1 MTALLPRLFGDVND
15 WFDVEFPARTHM
27 LRIEEALTDQ
37 EYTLR
42 AEMPGMDPD
51 KDVQVTFA
59 DGMLTIRAERREEQ
73 KTAHHSEFRYG
84 ALRRTLRLPANAD
97 TEKITAGYEKGILTV
112 TVPLTAPAP
121 AGKQIPITT
130 TAG

>member
-1 MTALLPRLFGDVND
+1 MTALLPRLIGDMND
-15 WFDVEFPARTHM
+15 WFDMEFPPRSHL
-27 LRIEEALTDQ
+27 LRIEENLTDQ

-42 AEMPGMDPD
+42 VEMPGVDPD
-51 KDVQVTFA
+51 KDVQVTVA
-59 DGMLTIRAERREEQ
+59 DGMLTIHAERREEQ

-84 ALRRTLRLPANAD
+84 ALRRTLRLPANANA
-97 TEKITAGYEKGILTV
+97 EKITAKYANGILTV

-130 TAG
+130 TAW